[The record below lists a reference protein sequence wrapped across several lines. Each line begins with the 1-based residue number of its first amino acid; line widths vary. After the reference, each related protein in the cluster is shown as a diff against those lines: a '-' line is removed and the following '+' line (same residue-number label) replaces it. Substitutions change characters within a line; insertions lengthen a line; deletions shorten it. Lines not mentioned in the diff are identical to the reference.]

1 MEQVHLKF
9 CFSNKKKLKQTLVSS
24 IFFLL
29 SSVGEGSHLPTSLGL
44 LCGFYVLLMAN
55 SRHHSH
61 LISHHLKRL
70 GVLVTI

>member
-29 SSVGEGSHLPTSLGL
+29 SSVGERSHLPYFPWATLWFLFSA
-44 LCGFYVLLMAN
+44 C
-55 SRHHSH
+55 
-61 LISHHLKRL
+61 
-70 GVLVTI
+70 